1 MPQYMSLLPRKS
13 SPRRPQDAPRRSR
26 TAQETPRTPQDAPK
40 TPPKTPPRRP
50 KTCPKRFQDSS
61 KTVLDPNFDIL
72 AHGPMGYPPL
82 PLRFWMDFCSI
93 LKGLVNDLPLNFQQI
108 NFQRNQKTNSLKVSA
123 VAGSQLCCALDP
135 PRQAEGLRMAYRVPY
150 PKPPAHIPFLL
161 LILPNIPVPKV
172 YIGYIQDIYNPNQSG

>member
-72 AHGPMGYPPL
+72 AHGPMVYPPSRLDFHPTAPWGTPPL
-82 PLRFWMDFCSI
+82 PPRFWIDFGSI
-93 LKGLVNDLPLNFQQI
+93 LKGLVNDLPVNFQQI
-108 NFQRNQKTNSLKVSA
+108 KFQRNQKANSLKVSA
-123 VAGSQLCCALDP
+123 LHFIIPLCVREYCHLLFTSALLWFC
-135 PRQAEGLRMAYRVPY
+135 QEG
-150 PKPPAHIPFLL
+150 
-161 LILPNIPVPKV
+161 
-172 YIGYIQDIYNPNQSG
+172 

>member
-72 AHGPMGYPPL
+72 AHGPMGHPLSALDFHPTGPWGTPPPASIL
-82 PLRFWMDFCSI
+82 DGFLFHFEGSGERVAIKFPTDQFSNKSKNKQFKGQPSGGFAALLRF
-93 LKGLVNDLPLNFQQI
+93 G
-108 NFQRNQKTNSLKVSA
+108 SA
-123 VAGSQLCCALDP
+123 APG
-135 PRQAEGLRMAYRVPY
+135 RR
-150 PKPPAHIPFLL
+150 PAHGVQSSIP
-161 LILPNIPVPKV
+161 
-172 YIGYIQDIYNPNQSG
+172 